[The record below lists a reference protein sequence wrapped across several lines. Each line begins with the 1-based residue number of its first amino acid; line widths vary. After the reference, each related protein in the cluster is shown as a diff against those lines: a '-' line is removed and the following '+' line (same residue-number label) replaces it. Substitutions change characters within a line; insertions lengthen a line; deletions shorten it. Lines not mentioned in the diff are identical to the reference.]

1 MYREPIQTRQ
11 LGKQKIWPAFGVQNC
26 LTLLTCMPQTLTP
39 NDLLVVLSH
48 FFLWLFFFAGVA
60 SIPYCLVPIF
70 RSNTHGFFSFPV
82 RSSIK
87 MKWFWRGDAVPVGD
101 DSGLAG
107 ADTG

>member
-1 MYREPIQTRQ
+1 
-11 LGKQKIWPAFGVQNC
+11 
-26 LTLLTCMPQTLTP
+26 MPQTLTP

-70 RSNTHGFFSFPV
+70 RSNTHGFLSLPV
-82 RSSIK
+82 RSSIR
-87 MKWFWRGDAVPVGD
+87 MKWFWRGEEGVVLVGD
-101 DSGLAG
+101 GSTMEG